1 VSAIWASKSRD
12 WLLPKSKYC
21 LHSLKALW
29 KALHNAFR
37 CLKTDL
43 DIRPIYHQTDEFI
56 EPHIWLG
63 IIAYQVVNYIRTT
76 LNDHNINYSRTT
88 IAEKME
94 SMQSS
99 IVSVNNSNNEKIYV
113 KLCTRPTTDQIKIFD
128 ALSFKHR
135 PFVRK
140 TKVVPQL

>member
-1 VSAIWASKSRD
+1 MRITAIILFFTKTAVSESDIWQVYNLTRSVEAI
-12 WLLPKSKYC
+12 
-21 LHSLKALW
+21 
-29 KALHNAFR
+29 FR

-43 DIRPIYHQTDEFI
+43 DIRPIYHQIDEFI

-63 IIAYQVVNYIRTT
+63 IITYQVVNYIKTA
-76 LNDHNINYSRTT
+76 LKNHNINYSWTT
-88 IAEKME
+88 IVEKME

-99 IVSVNNSNNEKIYV
+99 IISVNNSNNEKIYV
-113 KLCTRPTTDQIKIFD
+113 KLCTRPTSDQTVIFD
-128 ALSFKHR
+128 ALNFKHR